1 MLSCDESAVL
11 EIVLLLKN
19 IINLIRIAAPIIL
32 IILISFDIFKLVA
45 SSLDANQ
52 IATTKK
58 SILNK
63 SLAMILLFLVPTLL
77 NIAMRMLNQTSIES
91 TACWINANK
100 EYILKL
106 KEEEEKYKSEKS
118 EAERLANEQTLE
130 QKRKESLAIR
140 NALKDQINFGGNSD
154 INGGGVL
161 IIAGHCYSPECL
173 ASGDCRGYTDSGYA
187 EEVETRSLAL
197 SLKSALLSKGVNAVI
212 ANQVLVGNESDERMD
227 ASFYGS
233 RKGVGSYANIFSE
246 LNSNGYWE
254 SFSHVVE
261 IHFNAANKNASGTV
275 LMTSGGAT
283 SEVLDIDMKI
293 LNAVSKYTGNNRGV
307 YGFSSGGLGNWEF
320 FRHQKNKPMT
330 YIEIEFY
337 DNKSA
342 MDRYKSNQEAIA
354 NEVATEIAKIVG

>member
-11 EIVLLLKN
+11 EIVLLIKN
-19 IINLIRIAAPIIL
+19 VINLIRIAAPIIL
-32 IILISFDIFKLVA
+32 IIMISFDIFKLVA
-45 SSLDANQ
+45 SSLDDKQ

-63 SLAMILLFLVPTLL
+63 SLAVILLFLVPTLL
-77 NIAMRMLNQTSIES
+77 NVTMRMLNQTSIES

-106 KEEEEKYKSEKS
+106 EEEENKYKSEKS

-140 NALKDQINFGGNSD
+140 NALKDKINIGGNSD

-161 IIAGHCYSPECL
+161 IIAGHCYNPECL

-197 SLKSALLSKGVNAVI
+197 SLKKALLAKGVNAVI
-212 ANQVLVGNESDERMD
+212 ANQVLVGNENDERMD
-227 ASFYGS
+227 ASFYGA
-233 RKGVGSYANIFSE
+233 RKGTGSYANVFAQ

-254 SFSHVVE
+254 SFSHVIE
-261 IHFNAANKNASGTV
+261 IHFNAANKSASGTV
-275 LMTSGGAT
+275 LMTSKGAT
-283 SEVLDIDMKI
+283 NEVLDIDMKI

-307 YGFSSGGLGNWEF
+307 YDFSSGGLGNWEF

-342 MDRYKSNQEAIA
+342 MDRYKTNQEAIA
-354 NEVATEIAKIVG
+354 NEVATEVANIVG